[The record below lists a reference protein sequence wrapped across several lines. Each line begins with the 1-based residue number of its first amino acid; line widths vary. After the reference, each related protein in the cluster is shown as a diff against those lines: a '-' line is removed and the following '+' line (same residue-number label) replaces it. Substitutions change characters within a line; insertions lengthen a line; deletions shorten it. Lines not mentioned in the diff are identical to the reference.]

1 MAVAGAGARR
11 YRRRVAKQAIAIYD
25 LDLTVTRV
33 ATFTPFLLYAV
44 VRAPWRA
51 LLAPLA
57 LPVFVAY
64 GLKLI
69 GRSTLKCALLH
80 LFLGRPRRA
89 RLEALAEGF
98 AAQVDDRYIRAEARA
113 RIAADRAAG
122 CRLAVA
128 TASSG
133 FYVRPLAQ
141 RLGFD
146 DVLAT
151 EIPYAGDGRLQL
163 WPAPENCYAAAKRR
177 RIETYCLQLGAR
189 AAQDIRFYSDHASDA
204 PSFEAADQAV
214 VVSPKAGFA
223 QDALQRGWPVE
234 TWR

>member
-1 MAVAGAGARR
+1 M
-11 YRRRVAKQAIAIYD
+11 AKQAIAIYD

-133 FYVRPLAQ
+133 FTCVRWRSVWASTMSSQ
-141 RLGFD
+141 RKSL
-146 DVLAT
+146 
-151 EIPYAGDGRLQL
+151 
-163 WPAPENCYAAAKRR
+163 CRR
-177 RIETYCLQLGAR
+177 RTATTLAGAGKLLCR
-189 AAQDIRFYSDHASDA
+189 SQAAPDRGVLPAARGACGAGYPLYSDHASDA